1 MSDIAKELV
10 NWHLVSKIE
19 AAYDHGMSWD
29 LDDICKTYEID
40 KTKHIVSLYV
50 GKWAELHIELN
61 DEGLQAIKDNKALS
75 ARKYK
80 EILESN
86 STRGSSFKNN
96 YEFYKRKAVL
106 EAEASLNND
115 WKDLIQDIK
124 SKVDM
129 IKRFRE
135 RNPID
140 PNKKIKTKPINR
152 SSLKIVPVKT
162 LEKEIKQQKEG
173 DNEKKNTKKV
183 SVDRRTRNG
192 LEREFKNTYKKT
204 IYRALN
210 IPNKSN
216 PSPDELKKLCRKLQ
230 LKNHPDKQGGS
241 KERIQEINDAC
252 KIIDITYKKK

>member
-1 MSDIAKELV
+1 MPTHKIANDFIKKYNKDLQIKGYSSLQIKQKLELIENKLNSLNLQNVENLKNEWNGITSTYKTKIKSNEEKREKQKKGDNKKKDTKSKTTSLKDFKDTTKPKKKQSDITNFFTMKVEPKRGQ
-10 NWHLVSKIE
+10 SKLS
-19 AAYDHGMSWD
+19 DF
-29 LDDICKTYEID
+29 
-40 KTKHIVSLYV
+40 TK
-50 GKWAELHIELN
+50 
-61 DEGLQAIKDNKALS
+61 
-75 ARKYK
+75 
-80 EILESN
+80 
-86 STRGSSFKNN
+86 
-96 YEFYKRKAVL
+96 
-106 EAEASLNND
+106 
-115 WKDLIQDIK
+115 
-124 SKVDM
+124 
-129 IKRFRE
+129 
-135 RNPID
+135 
-140 PNKKIKTKPINR
+140 KPINR

-162 LEKEIKQQKEG
+162 LEKEIKQEKQKEG